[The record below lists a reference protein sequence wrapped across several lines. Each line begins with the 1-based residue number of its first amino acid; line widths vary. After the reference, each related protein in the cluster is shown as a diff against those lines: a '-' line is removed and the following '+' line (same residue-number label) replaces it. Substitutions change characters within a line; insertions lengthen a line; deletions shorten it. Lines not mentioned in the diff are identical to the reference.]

1 MFAIVV
7 PPLRDRRDDVV
18 PIAERFLASRGVP
31 PAKLSA
37 GARDRLLAHAWP
49 GNVREL
55 ENALERALILAGE
68 DEIRADPLG
77 TTTAAAARPR
87 KAGDL
92 LGEGFDLDTFE
103 REMVYA
109 ALERA
114 GGNKTHA
121 AKLLGIT
128 RRRLYSM
135 LASSGASGRGED

>member
-1 MFAIVV
+1 V
-7 PPLRDRRDDVV
+7 PP
-18 PIAERFLASRGVP
+18 G
-31 PAKLSA
+31 KLSA
-37 GARDRLLAHAWP
+37 EARERLLAHAWP

-68 DEIRADPLG
+68 DDIRADHLG
-77 TTTAAAARPR
+77 TATTAAARPR

-92 LGEGFDLDTFE
+92 LGEGFDLDAFE
-103 REMVYA
+103 REVVYA

-135 LASSGASGRGED
+135 LASFGAAEQDDG